1 MPKSGFGLIGLG
13 GIAGE
18 VLRLSREQGSPA
30 CRAVLVRP
38 EKVAE
43 ARQRVPAG
51 VAVVGDVPALLA
63 TGVAVVAGCA
73 GHQALRSYGEAVV
86 RGGTDLLTVSSGA
99 FSDPVLEQGLRAAQA
114 APGSGRV
121 RIATGGILGI
131 DGLAAARHGGLDR
144 VSYRGVKPARAWRGT
159 PAEQLLDLDALT
171 EATVFYRGSARE
183 SAARYPANANVT
195 ATIALAGIGFEKT
208 EVVLVADPAAT
219 GISHEIAFAGGFG
232 EARIEIRGRPS
243 AANPRTSVLTGLS
256 VWQALQSGVALPL

>member
-1 MPKSGFGLIGLG
+1 MAGRDFGLIGLG
-13 GIAGE
+13 GIASE
-18 VLRLSREQGSPA
+18 VLRLSLEQGEPT

-38 EKVAE
+38 ERVAE

-63 TGVAVVAGCA
+63 TGVRIVADCA
-73 GHQALRSYGEAVV
+73 GHQALRSYGAAVL

-99 FSDPVLEQGLRAAQA
+99 FSDPALEQELRAAQA
-114 APGSGRV
+114 GGGRV
-121 RIATGGILGI
+121 LIAHGGVLGL
-131 DGLAAARHGGLDR
+131 DGLASARHGGLER

-159 PAEQLLDLDALT
+159 PAEQLLDLDGLR
-171 EATVFYRGSARE
+171 EATEFYRGSARE

-195 ATIALAGIGFEKT
+195 ATIALAGIGFERT
-208 EVVLVADPAAT
+208 EVVLVADPDAT
-219 GISHEIAFAGGFG
+219 GISHEISFAGGFG

-256 VWQALQSGVALPL
+256 VWQALRGGSTVALG